1 MKRRG
6 LRPLFARPRRGC
18 AKRRRNAAPE
28 ALLPD
33 EDTLRGVLAFLRSAE
48 NLKNT
53 LRQSHTSTG
62 RQESAAEHS
71 WRLCLL
77 ILACS
82 NLFAGLCLEK
92 LLKLAVVH
100 DLGEAISGDIPAVS
114 LPQAEAKSAR
124 ERRDMRVLCA
134 PLPENLRKEFLALWE
149 EYEAASTAEAQ
160 MVKGLDKLETLAQ
173 HNQGLNPPDFDYAFN
188 LAYGRSHTDA
198 HPLLQALRKSIDA
211 DTASHIV
218 IK

>member
-6 LRPLFARPRRGC
+6 PRRLARLRRGC
-18 AKRRRNAAPE
+18 AKRKHGATPE
-28 ALLPD
+28 ACPPND
-33 EDTLRGVLAFLRSAE
+33 DTLRGVLAFIRQAE

-62 RQESAAEHS
+62 RHESAAEHS

-82 NLFAGLCLEK
+82 GLLAGLCVEK
-92 LLKLAVVH
+92 SLKLAIVH
-100 DLGEAISGDIPAVS
+100 DLGEAISGDTPAIS

-124 ERRDMRVLCA
+124 ERRDMRLLCA
-134 PLPENLRKEFLALWE
+134 PLPENLREEFLSLWE
-149 EYEAASTAEAQ
+149 EYEAASTAEAK

-173 HNQGLNPPDFDYAFN
+173 HNQGCNPPNFDYTFN
-188 LAYGRSHTDA
+188 LSYGRSHTDS
-198 HPLLQALRKSIDA
+198 HPLLQALRNIIDEE
-211 DTASHIV
+211 TFKHV
-218 IK
+218 TLGT

>member
-6 LRPLFARPRRGC
+6 PRPLARLRRGC
-18 AKRRRNAAPE
+18 AKRKRGRAPE
-28 ALLPD
+28 ACLPD
-33 EDTLRGVLAFLRSAE
+33 EDTLHGVLTFLRQAE

-53 LRQSHTSTG
+53 LRHSHTSTG

-82 NLFAGLCLEK
+82 GLFAGLCLEK

-100 DLGEAISGDIPAVS
+100 DLGEAISGDIPATS

-124 ERRDMRVLCA
+124 ERRDMRLLCA

-149 EYEAASTAEAQ
+149 EYEAASTAEAK
-160 MVKGLDKLETLAQ
+160 MVKGLDKLETLIQ

-188 LAYGRSHTDA
+188 LSYGRSHTDA
-198 HPLLQALRKSIDA
+198 HPLLQALRKSIDEE
-211 DTASHIV
+211 TAGRV
-218 IK
+218 IPE